1 MQERKL
7 REIAEGI
14 LELDMVDAH
23 TLRKTIELA
32 ERTLEERGRIDLDA
46 VAKKERDGIVEAT
59 LVAQL
64 ELACMRVALDRR
76 GS

>member
-1 MQERKL
+1 MEERKL
-7 REIAEGI
+7 REIAQGL

-32 ERTLEERGRIDLDA
+32 EHALKERGRIDLDA

-59 LVAQL
+59 LVMQV
-64 ELACMRVALDRR
+64 ELACMRVALARR

>member
-1 MQERKL
+1 MEERKL
-7 REIAEGI
+7 SEIAQGI

-32 ERTLEERGRIDLDA
+32 EHTLEERRRIDLDT

-59 LVAQL
+59 LVTQL
-64 ELACMRVALDRR
+64 ELACMRVALARR